1 MRLTDA
7 LSSRIDCTRN
17 RGLSVLDFCYCYF
30 TVVSNEIEIGA
41 LCLLIVVLMSVFFL
55 LGLQSW
61 VAAFTETFLTWG
73 ILGAC
78 TMQITSHNRPKHL
91 LHRDASLVV
100 ILTIAVLILAAF
112 LANTCVQLL
121 EARGFVYL
129 PSSFGMRILIFL
141 MLLK

>member
-1 MRLTDA
+1 MFYT
-7 LSSRIDCTRN
+7 
-17 RGLSVLDFCYCYF
+17 F
-30 TVVSNEIEIGA
+30 
-41 LCLLIVVLMSVFFL
+41 
-55 LGLQSW
+55 QSW

-100 ILTIAVLILAAF
+100 ILTLAVLILAAF

-121 EARGFVYL
+121 ETHGYVYL
-129 PSSFGMRILIFL
+129 PSSFGKSFYIPLFWLMSISTLLRIKCILNCMPLSYCYINGTETFKYFIRIIPIL
-141 MLLK
+141 SQTKHLKRL

>member
-1 MRLTDA
+1 ML
-7 LSSRIDCTRN
+7 
-17 RGLSVLDFCYCYF
+17 
-30 TVVSNEIEIGA
+30 NECDVIYIN
-41 LCLLIVVLMSVFFL
+41 LCVFGF
-55 LGLQSW
+55 QSW

-129 PSSFGMRILIFL
+129 PSSFGMRLYLYLYFGYYQNCYY
-141 MLLK
+141 

>member
-1 MRLTDA
+1 MIKILIFIHVYAYFDKITNLISFHDDDLCPNFQSMRN
-7 LSSRIDCTRN
+7 IQYN
-17 RGLSVLDFCYCYF
+17 
-30 TVVSNEIEIGA
+30 NIII
-41 LCLLIVVLMSVFFL
+41 IVNVFFYTF
-55 LGLQSW
+55 QSW

-100 ILTIAVLILAAF
+100 ILTLAVLILAAF

-121 EARGFVYL
+121 EAHGYVYL
-129 PSSFGMRILIFL
+129 PSSFGESFSISLF
-141 MLLK
+141 